1 MGRNVVFRELGGWC
15 KTRPALRADLLRQLY
30 VAKSSK
36 YSSMS
41 AVLRLDLAKNLS
53 LSPAGEFHPSLLVG
67 CGCAGGIR
75 P

>member
-41 AVLRLDLAKNLS
+41 AVLRLDLAKIS
-53 LSPAGEFHPSLLVG
+53 RSRQRASFTPAS
-67 CGCAGGIR
+67 
-75 P
+75 